1 MINFLYNID
10 VSIFYFINV
19 TLANPATDFLM
30 PFITERNHW
39 MIFFV
44 IMWFA
49 MVIKGGKRGRIAAVL
64 ILICIA
70 VSDQTSSVLI
80 KNIFDR
86 VRPCNVLQGVHLLV
100 PCSSSFSFPSSH
112 AVNHFAGSYLL
123 SHFYPEYKV
132 ALYIGSSL
140 IAISRV
146 FVGVHYP
153 SDVVG
158 GIIIGLLI
166 GFIILQLWLQV
177 NKILKIKYKR
187 T

>member
-1 MINFLYNID
+1 MNFFYNID
-10 VSIFYFINV
+10 VSLFYFINV
-19 TLANPATDFLM
+19 TLANPVTDFLM

-44 IMWFA
+44 IMWFV

-64 ILICIA
+64 IIICVVI
-70 VSDQTSSVLI
+70 SDQTSSVLI

-86 VRPCNVLQGVHLLV
+86 VRPCNVLPGVHLLI
-100 PCSSSFSFPSSH
+100 PCSSSYSFPSSH

-123 SHFYPEYKV
+123 SHFYPEYKIG
-132 ALYIGSSL
+132 LYIGSFL

-153 SDVVG
+153 SDVAG
-158 GIIIGLLI
+158 GILIGLLI
-166 GFIILQLWLQV
+166 GFIVVQIWLLI
-177 NKILKIKYKR
+177 NKVLKIKYKR
-187 T
+187 A